1 MENKKI
7 LITGGA
13 GFIGSTLAN
22 YLDRLGNCTVTAVD
36 NLSSGNWNRVSNGVQ
51 KLTLDVSK
59 CSENEFK
66 DLFSDVD
73 ILFHLSAVKLH
84 NEKNSFED
92 ILRHNIVSTEK
103 LFEAAGKA
111 GVRNV
116 VFTSSLYA
124 YGMLNQE
131 QMYETDLPMPMT
143 NYGASKL
150 FGENLLATAS
160 KKYDFSYSVARLF
173 FMYGENQYTDGG
185 YKSVIVR
192 NFERLRANQPAII
205 TGDGNQ
211 ILDYLYVGD
220 CVAALIEL
228 SKVPRSEILNVSS
241 GVPLTIN
248 ELTKAMVEVA
258 GGGKIEYVSPDWTSG
273 TRRVGS
279 NSLLKSS
286 TGWEPRVSLIEGLRL
301 TWSSLNG

>member
-1 MENKKI
+1 MQSRKI

-22 YLDRLGNCTVTAVD
+22 YFDSLSNCTVVAVD
-36 NLSSGNWNRVSNGVQ
+36 NLSSGNWNQVSNGVQ
-51 KLTLDVSK
+51 KLTLDLSR
-59 CSENEFK
+59 CSENELE
-66 DLFSDVD
+66 DLLSGVDV
-73 ILFHLSAVKLH
+73 LFHLSAVKLH

-92 ILRHNIVSTEK
+92 ILKHNVLSSER

-124 YGMLNQE
+124 YGMLNQD
-131 QMYETDLPMPMT
+131 QMYETDLPKPVT

-150 FGENLLATAS
+150 FGENMLATAS
-160 KKYDFSYSVARLF
+160 KKYGFSYSVARLF
-173 FMYGENQYTDGG
+173 FMYGENQYSDGG

-192 NFERLRANQPAII
+192 NFERLKANQPAII

-220 CVAALIEL
+220 CVAALVEI
-228 SKVPRSEILNVSS
+228 SKDPKNEIFNVSS
-241 GVPLTIN
+241 GIPLTIN

-258 GGGKIEYVSPDWTSG
+258 GGGSIEHVSPDWTSG

-279 NSLLKSS
+279 NSLLKSL
-286 TGWEPRVSLIEGLRL
+286 TGWEPRVSLIDGLRL
-301 TWSSLNG
+301 TWSSLND